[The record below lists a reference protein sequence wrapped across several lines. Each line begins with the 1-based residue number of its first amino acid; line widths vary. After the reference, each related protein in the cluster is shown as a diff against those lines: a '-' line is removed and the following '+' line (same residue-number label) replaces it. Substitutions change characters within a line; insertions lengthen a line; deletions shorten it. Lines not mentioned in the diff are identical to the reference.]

1 MSSMFTLNNTL
12 LLNTSIDISFLGST
26 ISLNSAADQINVNRP
41 VVKFNEIFMIKKK
54 ISNQR
59 MKKLY
64 IITFDFEAKM
74 HKMFSNFFLNLII
87 ASTGSSIAPII
98 LLFSL
103 DAYVAKLIFTSLA
116 SVNVLVL
123 KLVHH

>member
-26 ISLNSAADQINVNRP
+26 ISLNSTADQINVNRP

>member
-1 MSSMFTLNNTL
+1 MFTLNNTL

-74 HKMFSNFFLNLII
+74 HKMFSNFFLKFNY
-87 ASTGSSIAPII
+87 S
-98 LLFSL
+98 
-103 DAYVAKLIFTSLA
+103 
-116 SVNVLVL
+116 
-123 KLVHH
+123 

>member
-1 MSSMFTLNNTL
+1 MFTLNNTL
-12 LLNTSIDISFLGST
+12 LLNTSIDISFFGKHN
-26 ISLNSAADQINVNRP
+26 ISKQHADQINVNRP

-74 HKMFSNFFLNLII
+74 HKMFSNFFFKFNY
-87 ASTGSSIAPII
+87 S
-98 LLFSL
+98 
-103 DAYVAKLIFTSLA
+103 
-116 SVNVLVL
+116 
-123 KLVHH
+123 

>member
-26 ISLNSAADQINVNRP
+26 ISLKADQINVNRP

-74 HKMFSNFFLNLII
+74 HKMFSNFFFKFNY
-87 ASTGSSIAPII
+87 S
-98 LLFSL
+98 
-103 DAYVAKLIFTSLA
+103 
-116 SVNVLVL
+116 
-123 KLVHH
+123 

>member
-1 MSSMFTLNNTL
+1 
-12 LLNTSIDISFLGST
+12 
-26 ISLNSAADQINVNRP
+26 
-41 VVKFNEIFMIKKK
+41 MIKKK

>member
-1 MSSMFTLNNTL
+1 
-12 LLNTSIDISFLGST
+12 
-26 ISLNSAADQINVNRP
+26 
-41 VVKFNEIFMIKKK
+41 
-54 ISNQR
+54 

-74 HKMFSNFFLNLII
+74 HKMFSIFFLNLII